1 MYVVPK
7 ITINGG
13 DKIYAIFFITIYIF
27 IFQISKL
34 SNLSRIK
41 KKYVNDKNLF
51 NSISTNSR
59 SNIRSKI
66 YKISI
71 LKKIEEKLYKLG
83 NPYKLNL
90 FNYLI
95 IKTVLFITFF
105 IQTLIN
111 YNSIFFAIILSSISF
126 FLPDILILMY
136 KKNLHSQIQNDLL
149 NIIDNIYLQLSSNIS
164 MDKILKTA
172 SQNSKNTVLKQA
184 FISMSNVY
192 EYTGYNIYLATNELK
207 NKFDVMEIE
216 MFCNCLIEQI
226 ILGENLSIIENLS
239 NILRQKYLDKI
250 KTNTKKKIVLIT
262 LGIGITLINISLL
275 VFYPIFNSFSE
286 GFKNIFY

>member
-1 MYVVPK
+1 MVPK